1 MWDAEVSQ
9 VQLHIGLYAKSS
21 YRGFLVAPYDTV
33 CTVRGV
39 AIEIGAS
46 ASSSRFLFRRGKSG
60 EPAAD
65 FYKRFLPKFSSAL
78 RAGHYT
84 V

>member
-21 YRGFLVAPYDTV
+21 YRGFLVAPYDSVQRRAPTA
-33 CTVRGV
+33 CNQR
-39 AIEIGAS
+39 ALCAQ
-46 ASSSRFLFRRGKSG
+46 RGKKS
-60 EPAAD
+60 
-65 FYKRFLPKFSSAL
+65 RLP
-78 RAGHYT
+78 YT